1 MERDERA
8 GCHVAEDEV
17 GHFPEGIGF
26 GGENG
31 FIDDAED
38 GRVFELVDA
47 GFAGASFIDE
57 DGFGGDEVPY
67 AGSGFSQEGVV

>member
-1 MERDERA
+1 
-8 GCHVAEDEV
+8 VAEDEV

-47 GFAGASFIDE
+47 GFAGLPS
-57 DGFGGDEVPY
+57 
-67 AGSGFSQEGVV
+67 